1 MRKKKK
7 KTLPKM
13 IQKFT
18 DISVLFVL
26 TTKFF
31 LIINLVSVV
40 YKKKRY
46 LLLTRSNHR
55 RGFLLGN

>member
-1 MRKKKK
+1 
-7 KTLPKM
+7 M

-18 DISVLFVL
+18 DISFLFVL
-26 TTKFF
+26 TNKFF

-46 LLLTRSNHR
+46 LLQTRSNHR

>member
-1 MRKKKK
+1 
-7 KTLPKM
+7 M
-13 IQKFT
+13 IQKST

-40 YKKKRY
+40 YKKKRFY
-46 LLLTRSNHR
+46 SVIKTKMISERVD
-55 RGFLLGN
+55 

>member
-1 MRKKKK
+1 
-7 KTLPKM
+7 M
-13 IQKFT
+13 IQKST

-55 RGFLLGN
+55 RVFTQVIKTKMISERVD